1 MQILLERMKLIT
13 TLTTALKI
21 TIQLARRQLIH
32 RIHII
37 IITTATMTTTIR
49 IHWDRSTKKTT
60 LRLRRKNRKNRKKK
74 KKKRIIT
81 FPSFR

>member
-32 RIHII
+32 RILIII
-37 IITTATMTTTIR
+37 IITTMTTTIR

-74 KKKRIIT
+74 KKKKRIIT